1 MQFQRVYP
9 QGASQ
14 PITGTLR
21 KDERTADQLKDL
33 SGLNAQQTVVGIGD
47 SVPIVFCSV
56 TGDGGVWL
64 APPAVRWG
72 FQNAAKDVYS
82 CLALSMGEGPIGAVS
97 QADVY
102 KGDNTGVTLLS
113 VSTTYGVLGSGCSF
127 TTNIAQKTYDVT
139 ESYVATTLTTGLAS
153 FVPYGTPLV
162 DQDRGPGPST
172 RITSKGDQV
181 VAFSINVKK
190 SVHNV
195 TLSKGARTFIGN
207 QSYQRPKAIAS
218 APVWVTEKM
227 VDPRGQPIM
236 YTYKDA
242 FGRDQTAQY
251 EYRRTSAVSTTA
263 EMETV
268 NALDNAGQ
276 PIPNYSYSYVKQ
288 TIGISTTWD
297 KKLVEGAIVPKRT
310 KIAYDVYASGIT
322 LHVLG
327 QFDKD
332 AETQEQYQVEVTE
345 TNRYDYRLPAKP
357 EFDGSGGSFEGLA
370 ILNVHAKTSTD
381 ADDHLNQVY
390 AYIRQ
395 GLEVPRLLGGTGS
408 SSMVADLFRYLLTR
422 NNMVPASLIDVE
434 SLTLSAQF
442 NQAEGLHFNGVL
454 ASATNFRDYFQR
466 IAPFFLLTYTQTY
479 GKPGLRP
486 ILPINASTKKL
497 ELTATSIRYAFTATE
512 IIEGSLEYEYRSLEE
527 RKPFCAL
534 MLWRQQPA
542 AKPGY
547 ERVTEVRYSGQAVD
561 GPFEQYDL
569 TEFCTSEAHAL
580 KVGKYLLAL
589 RRHSTHLVR
598 FQVASTAAVMGL
610 RPGDYITVTDS
621 ATPSLGGAVNKT
633 ETYVLT
639 ELMEEPTG
647 AISVTAEHSPVDSAG
662 ISLITKDILGSTYS
676 TR

>member
-33 SGLNAQQTVVGIGD
+33 SSLNTQQSVVGIGD

-56 TGDGGVWL
+56 TGDGGVWM
-64 APPAVRWG
+64 APPVVRWG
-72 FQNAAKDVYS
+72 FSNVKKSVYA
-82 CLALSMGEGPIGAVS
+82 CFALSLGEGPVGAVG
-97 QADVY
+97 ATDVY
-102 KGDNTGVTLLS
+102 KGDKAGTGLAGSVFLS
-113 VSTTYGVLGSGCSF
+113 VSTTYEALGNICSF
-127 TTNIAQKTYDVT
+127 TTSITQQYEDVRETYVGATGSSGCPVTQTSLGRSTGSGSFTIQSRTDTCYSLDATVSGNYKLIGQGNGLDGYAAFLVGTTHSTDPSKNYDKLAARRFDANPSANASITWKKTT
-139 ESYVATTLTTGLAS
+139 SNVANPDYS
-153 FVPYGTPLV
+153 FVGRRTVEFSEPYRSAGSIYPSNEIVGTSSPTQSKIDIDLSSASSFA
-162 DQDRGPGPST
+162 DDRVRAVLPSSYAGE
-172 RITSKGDQV
+172 RDAKYIGSGTSL
-181 VAFSINVKK
+181 
-190 SVHNV
+190 SV
-195 TLSKGARTFIGN
+195 F
-207 QSYQRPKAIAS
+207 
-218 APVWVTEKM
+218 E
-227 VDPRGQPIM
+227 
-236 YTYKDA
+236 DA
-242 FGRDQTAQY
+242 FVVTVD
-251 EYRRTSAVSTTA
+251 ETTR
-263 EMETV
+263 
-268 NALDNAGQ
+268 NFFK
-276 PIPNYSYSYVKQ
+276 IPS
-288 TIGISTTWD
+288 
-297 KKLVEGAIVPKRT
+297 
-310 KIAYDVYASGIT
+310 
-322 LHVLG
+322 
-327 QFDKD
+327 
-332 AETQEQYQVEVTE
+332 
-345 TNRYDYRLPAKP
+345 KP
-357 EFDGSGGSFEGLA
+357 EFNGSGGSFEGLS
-370 ILNVHAKTSTD
+370 ILNVRTNTD
-381 ADDHLNQVY
+381 TETDDHLNQVY

-395 GLEVPRLLGGTGS
+395 GLQVSKLLGGTGS

-422 NNMVPASLIDVE
+422 NNMVPASLIDTE
-434 SLTLSAQF
+434 SLMLSAQF

-454 ASATNFRDYFQR
+454 ASGTNFRDYFQR

-486 ILPINASTKKL
+486 ILPINASTKAL
-497 ELTATSIRYAFTATE
+497 DLTPTAIRHAFTATE
-512 IIEGSLEYEYRSLEE
+512 IVEGSLEYEYRSLEE

-598 FQVASTAAVMGL
+598 FQVAGTAAVMGL

-647 AISVTAEHSPVDSAG
+647 VISVTAEHSPVDSAG
-662 ISLITKDILGSTYS
+662 ISLITKDILGSAYS